1 MCVHIIVCL
10 IFFHFRC
17 PDLSDTPVGPATLF
31 VQDPR
36 DEDKLV
42 RENRCF
48 NFIEGEE
55 GAVVQYLVA
64 GGHSQYTLASCPD
77 KSPSLVCSSF
87 HAGPGQQVFGCGPT
101 QRCDLLM
108 IFLPDDSSRPVYLE
122 YHNYHGSYRHYEGHV
137 DSCPFEDVPYRPT
150 DVSSLFDKF
159 RTRLAEAFSR
169 VNPRRVLFHYSVSTT
184 CDYEHGAKQVPSLR
198 LTNNEEVDGRQTHY
212 ASIRELISVELS
224 AGQIWTK
231 HPSRWMYKSRLLESI
246 LDGRE
251 TGFVTLVG
259 GKENIDLVRAH
270 LSNGEPDAGENFGFC
285 VQNFAPPLHLLSPH
299 TRQQILDYFGWADS
313 DEDGGV
319 AKLGKFLADLAPR
332 TLNSSTFHAE
342 ETISTAYLKW
352 LVEARGFHD
361 FTITHFMHYK
371 FADYNR
377 DYLEPLLQK
386 RHEFKRSGQVVG
398 AECAK
403 LLANGDFG
411 YKGLEACNYDDT
423 RLMTDASFHA
433 NRKKSLLHVSL
444 KHVSL
449 IGIVRTKVK
458 PLKSRRRR
466 RSAFVKRKRSVKRVP
481 PAGSDF
487 LFDEAAES
495 GDEPNS
501 EIDFEMEEEENSQL
515 DNLIR
520 PAEDEIFANPDP
532 DDRGLSESEGST
544 VAGNSDDDDDETDD
558 SSNSGK
564 GNSDSDDL
572 NFESYD
578 PTVADRQQAT
588 VLSNDLDDMLVRT
601 VERRER
607 QQQQE
612 QAKKEEEEPI
622 PSCSTLVA
630 QKRRQCRL
638 IQEEHLYAC
647 SSRTAAAVKTKKA
660 KRAKLVDIF
669 LKKQVGDGG
678 SKKLPTR
685 YKFNFLLSVVKSGER
700 KQIKNFLPGA
710 VSILS
715 NSKKLFLSHINV
727 MLKCLDSGLA
737 ELTYIDTD
745 SVLFSTTY
753 PDLNDC
759 IRPELKQVWLEADVV
774 ADESSELSVHG
785 KMKLEGTFRLGHF
798 KTLKIYRLFNE
809 DEAAGFVQAYTRCKG
824 VNRRV
829 ALRLPD
835 LAFDSEDL
843 SRIVVHRT
851 ALRPTRTGEMTLANE
866 AKTLARPFNLKRFTT
881 LDGIHTM
888 PISFLSDQPLVD
900 EDEADDEDDDD
911 DDEA

>member
-1 MCVHIIVCL
+1 
-10 IFFHFRC
+10 
-17 PDLSDTPVGPATLF
+17 LSDTPVGPATLF

-42 RENRCF
+42 REKSCF
-48 NFIEGEE
+48 NFTEGEE

-64 GGHSQYTLASCPD
+64 GGHSQYTLASCP
-77 KSPSLVCSSF
+77 KTSPSLVCSSF
-87 HAGPGQQVFGCGPT
+87 HAGPGQPVFGCGPT

-108 IFLPDDSSRPVYLE
+108 IFYPVDHHNHNVDVDDDTRDNTGSSSSNDRPVYLE

-159 RTRLAEAFSR
+159 RTQLAEAFSR

-184 CDYEHGAKQVPSLR
+184 CDYEHGAKQVPSLN
-198 LTNNEEVDGRQTHY
+198 LNNADNVDGRQTHY
-212 ASIRELISVELS
+212 ASIRELISDKFGSSTLPVGCTNLACS
-224 AGQIWTK
+224 KPFW
-231 HPSRWMYKSRLLESI
+231 
-246 LDGRE
+246 

-259 GKENIDLVRAH
+259 GKENTELVRAH
-270 LSNGEPDAGENFGFC
+270 LSNGEPNAGENFGFC

-299 TRQQILDYFGWADS
+299 TRQQIIDYFGWADS
-313 DEDGGV
+313 DEDGGI
-319 AKLGKFLADLAPR
+319 AKLGKFLSDLAPR

-342 ETISTAYLKW
+342 ETICTAYLKW
-352 LVEARGFHD
+352 LVEARGFHG
-361 FTITHFMHYK
+361 FTISHFMHYK

-386 RHEFKRSGQVVG
+386 HHEFKRTGQVVG

-403 LLANGDFG
+403 LLGNGDFG

-458 PLKSRRRR
+458 PLRSRRR
-466 RSAFVKRKRSVKRVP
+466 RSAFVKQKRSVRRVP
-481 PAGSDF
+481 PAGSEF
-487 LFDEAAES
+487 LFDKAAES
-495 GDEPNS
+495 GDEPTS

-515 DNLIR
+515 DDLIR

-544 VAGNSDDDDDETDD
+544 IAGSSNDCDDDDETDD
-558 SSNSGK
+558 SSSGK

-578 PTVADRQQAT
+578 PTVVDRQQAA
-588 VLSNDLDDMLVRT
+588 VLSNDLDDMLVCT
-601 VERRER
+601 VERRA
-607 QQQQE
+607 QQQE
-612 QAKKEEEEPI
+612 EEPL
-622 PSCSTLVA
+622 PGCSTLVA
-630 QKRRQCRL
+630 RKRQCRL

-647 SSRTAAAVKTKKA
+647 SSRTAAAVKSKKA
-660 KRAKLVDIF
+660 KRTKLVNIF
-669 LKKQVGDGG
+669 LKKQGG
-678 SKKLPTR
+678 SQKAQSR
-685 YKFNFLLSVVKSGER
+685 YKFNFLLSVVKSGEQ

-715 NSKKLFLSHINV
+715 NSKKLFLDHINA

-759 IRPELKQVWLEADVV
+759 IRPELKELWLEADVL
-774 ADESSELSVHG
+774 ADQTSELSVHG

-809 DEAAGFVQAYTRCKG
+809 DEAAGFVQAYTQCKG

-881 LDGIHTM
+881 LDSIHTL
-888 PISFLSDQPLVD
+888 PISFLSDHPLVD
-900 EDEADDEDDDD
+900 ENDDDDDDDD